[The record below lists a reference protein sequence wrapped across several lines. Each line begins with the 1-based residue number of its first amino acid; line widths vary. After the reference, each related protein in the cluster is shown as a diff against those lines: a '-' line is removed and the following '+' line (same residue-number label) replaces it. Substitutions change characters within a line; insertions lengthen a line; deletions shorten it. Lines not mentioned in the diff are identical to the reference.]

1 MKVIEGLKKADLD
14 WFPNA
19 HDDILYECLCQTL
32 TSVRTVC
39 LYSKRSL
46 TKFWS
51 SQGETLQSPF
61 LFSHEQP
68 PQLTEYLPPPS

>member
-51 SQGETLQSPF
+51 SQGGPYNPHS
-61 LFSHEQP
+61 FSATNN
-68 PQLTEYLPPPS
+68 LLN